1 MAAGTQ
7 ATQLNVRCVED
18 MLITRMAHTQTPS
31 EIYIAVD
38 LCRSSFVYY
47 GDYQMAEG

>member
-1 MAAGTQ
+1 M
-7 ATQLNVRCVED
+7 NVRCVED

-31 EIYIAVD
+31 DYIAVD

-47 GDYQMAEG
+47 GDYQMTEG